1 MNTTKLNPHISN
13 LSFHYAC
20 YACILLFSFIPLF
33 FNLPYRIHL
42 DLPYEGAY
50 RMYIGQMPF
59 KDFGIP
65 FGYGFFIIPT
75 AFFHLFGPHLTSL
88 LYAQAFLNMV
98 SCLALLSIL
107 TSLHC
112 RRAVVFL
119 SVFVYCLSYIFIYFW
134 PWHTHTAYTYG
145 LVAIAFLL
153 KLREDTSQGKTL
165 MLTTFAAF
173 FSFLSLFTKQ
183 DYGGLNLAFCGI
195 LLSLKAYYAR
205 KWWPMASFAIAYS
218 TFGLAF
224 IFPLLKHDFGYWFNH
239 GQAPHTARL
248 HKSDFLNELFM
259 SADWEKFYLL
269 IIGCVVIW
277 QLSENRKYLKEKSS
291 VLLLLLCL
299 GMIVEAIITKVT
311 SRMSTGTTTYY
322 HAFAVA
328 YLLHSV
334 GDKLKIHQ
342 LSHLLPILVLVM
354 LWWSPMYWK
363 YASRMFQI
371 GQSHIPRKAKES
383 SQQFGWEVSE
393 FKSLQKVKIPT
404 ATIEGIRRLKKMEML
419 EKAKKLN
426 VMNMSELTSLPYELG
441 YVPLK
446 KVPLWYDLGV
456 AIFPK
461 QVTEICG
468 KIAKEEYDL
477 FLFEVVPS
485 LDNFY
490 PEEVR
495 TCLQNHYQLKD
506 IFLAPRKEEDSII
519 EVYTRK

>member
-1 MNTTKLNPHISN
+1 
-13 LSFHYAC
+13 
-20 YACILLFSFIPLF
+20 LFFSLFPLF

-59 KDFGIP
+59 RDFGIP

-75 AFFHLFGPHLTSL
+75 AFFHLFGPHLSSL
-88 LYAQAFLNMV
+88 LYAQTFLNMV
-98 SCLALLSIL
+98 SCLAFLSIL

-119 SVFVYCLSYIFIYFW
+119 SVLVYCLGYVFIYFW

-145 LVAIAFLL
+145 LVALAFLL
-153 KLREDTSQGKTL
+153 QLREDTSRSKTL
-165 MLTTFAAF
+165 ILTTFAAF

-183 DYGGLNLAFCGI
+183 DYGGLNLAFCTT
-195 LLSLKAYYAR
+195 LLSFQAYYTR
-205 KWWPMASFAIAYS
+205 KWWPMASFAVAYLAI
-218 TFGLAF
+218 GLAF
-224 IFPLLKHDFGYWFNH
+224 VVPLLKYDFGYWFNH

-248 HKSDFLNELFM
+248 HKNDFLNELFM
-259 SADWEKFYLL
+259 GADWEKFYLL
-269 IIGCVVIW
+269 LIACMVIW
-277 QLSENRKYLKEKSS
+277 QLSEKKLRLKDKSS
-291 VLLLLLCL
+291 MLLLLMCL

-311 SRMSTGTTTYY
+311 SRMSTGTTTYF
-322 HAFAVA
+322 HAFTVA
-328 YLLHSV
+328 YLVHSL
-334 GDKLKIHQ
+334 GDKLKLH
-342 LSHLLPILVLVM
+342 LFSHLLPIIVLIV

-363 YASRMFQI
+363 YASRMFDS
-371 GQSHIPRKAKES
+371 GHSHIPRKTKES
-383 SQQFGWEVSE
+383 TQQKGWEMSK
-393 FKSLQKVKIPT
+393 FKSLQKVKMPS
-404 ATIEGIRRLKKMEML
+404 ATIEGIARLKKINVF
-419 EKAKKLN
+419 EKTEKLN
-426 VMNMSELTSLPYELG
+426 VMNMTELTMLPYELG

-461 QVTEICG
+461 QVAEICG
-468 KIAKEEYDL
+468 KIGKKEYDL

-495 TCLQNHYQLKD
+495 TCLQKHYQLTD